1 MSEDFSEEEDFPEDF
16 SLDESLSPSSDDED
30 LASFSEEEEYSSV
43 EGSAEAEEEEESSPQ
58 AANINADE
66 IKSARN
72 FFHAKNIVYIKCIST
87 KKKPRRLG
95 RVPKRFL
102 SGSAEN

>member
-16 SLDESLSPSSDDED
+16 SLDESWSPSSDDED

-43 EGSAEAEEEEESSPQ
+43 EGSAEAEEESSPQ

-72 FFHAKNIVYIKCIST
+72 FFHAKNIVYIKRIFN
-87 KKKPRRLG
+87 KKETPPLG
-95 RVPKRFL
+95 Q
-102 SGSAEN
+102 GSKKVS

>member
-43 EGSAEAEEEEESSPQ
+43 EGSAEAEEESSPQ

-72 FFHAKNIVYIKCIST
+72 FFHAKNIVYIKCIAT